1 VLGTAAAYGQAAE
14 AEGIDGISFGDTQNI
29 AADPFAGLCL
39 AAHPDR
45 LGLMVG
51 VTNPLTRIPAVTAG
65 AIATVQWDAALKA
78 VAKMHKAY
86 PG

>member
-1 VLGTAAAYGQAAE
+1 
-14 AEGIDGISFGDTQNI
+14 
-29 AADPFAGLCL
+29 
-39 AAHPDR
+39 
-45 LGLMVG
+45 MVG
-51 VTNPLTRIPAVTAG
+51 ATNPLTRVPAVTAG